1 MGDSNPHTPNGD
13 VTSYINRGVLVS
25 LKESV
30 QVVACLLKVLLRS
43 SFVLVACYILN
54 DVTLAE
60 VQ

>member
-43 SFVLVACYILN
+43 SFVLVASDIL
-54 DVTLAE
+54 DDIALAE